1 MEGEG
6 FTNAAHRTI
15 QSFQE
20 YQHAI
25 VHAIQENIRQSD
37 SVPLN
42 RVKQYS
48 YQSSTPNLFLDP
60 IKSVQSVL

>member
-6 FTNAAHRTI
+6 STNAAYHTI
-15 QSFQE
+15 QSIQE
-20 YQHAI
+20 YQQAI
-25 VHAIQENIRQSD
+25 VHAIQENVHQSA

-48 YQSSTPNLFLDP
+48 YQSSTPNPLR
-60 IKSVQSVL
+60 